1 MNAIFKYFKQVAKQ
15 SGIEINPDKSA
26 LWRPNGDHIRATVIP
41 AIEKRNVDGIIV
53 LGTPVGSD
61 DYIKEEMMELV
72 VEKYDVMHTRLQG
85 MRNAHSQYLLT
96 RYCCCN
102 NLNHWLRTVRPDL
115 VIDAAE
121 HFDAQVDLTIQGSHA
136 VTQFGKS
143 N

>member
-1 MNAIFKYFKQVAKQ
+1 
-15 SGIEINPDKSA
+15 
-26 LWRPNGDHIRATVIP
+26 
-41 AIEKRNVDGIIV
+41 
-53 LGTPVGSD
+53 
-61 DYIKEEMMELV
+61 MMELV

-121 HFDAQVDLTIQGSHA
+121 HFDAQVDLTIQAMLSPSLENQTEVDNLALAQARQIIKKEDLDCCQHDERQTRPGWPA
-136 VTQFGKS
+136 GL
-143 N
+143 